1 MAETGI
7 PATPIETEPV
17 VPVAETPET
26 KPTEVETKNIPP
38 AIALWAEVA
47 AAATTKGSA
56 VRELV
61 VGELTQQ
68 EIIKRKDAVI
78 ALLGKYDEKT
88 KELKKAEN
96 QGTWLLNAN
105 GAKVGDPSF
114 TKEQVGVMKGLR
126 DDIAKL
132 SSALSNFFEKN
143 DTNKLYELAKAPQ
156 EKK

>member
-17 VPVAETPET
+17 PVAETPET
-26 KPTEVETKNIPP
+26 KPTEIETKNIPP

-61 VGELTQQ
+61 VDELTQQ

-78 ALLGKYDEKT
+78 ALLSKYDEKS
-88 KELKKAEN
+88 KELKKSEK
-96 QGTWLLNAN
+96 TL
-105 GAKVGDPSF
+105 AKVEFDIDN
-114 TKEQVGVMKGLR
+114 KEVRRYYDVEGNKAIKALR
-126 DDIAKL
+126 DEL
-132 SSALSNFFEKN
+132 GVFSQALTSFFEKN
-143 DTNKLYELAKAPQ
+143 DTKKLYELAG
-156 EKK
+156 KK